1 MGCPGSTVLSPGLV
15 HTGALSRVGYH
26 SHFRAYQ
33 YHPSNVLYQNP
44 LLQLRGGF
52 STIKPSDIRLS
63 RAVELEKL
71 IRYRL
76 ITSGGARPVSCDVT
90 ASRHPGFFAGFLTL
104 ARAPSLV
111 VRFFLLFSFR
121 PSFSDLL
128 PLKSRLPP
136 SFLLHAPSI

>member
-33 YHPSNVLYQNP
+33 FHPSNVLYQNP

-90 ASRHPGFFAGFLTL
+90 VSRHSCFFAGLTL

-111 VRFFLLFSFR
+111 VRFFLLFSPR
-121 PSFSDLL
+121 PSFSIFF
-128 PLKSRLPP
+128 PHTSRLI
-136 SFLLHAPSI
+136 SSLLLHASLS